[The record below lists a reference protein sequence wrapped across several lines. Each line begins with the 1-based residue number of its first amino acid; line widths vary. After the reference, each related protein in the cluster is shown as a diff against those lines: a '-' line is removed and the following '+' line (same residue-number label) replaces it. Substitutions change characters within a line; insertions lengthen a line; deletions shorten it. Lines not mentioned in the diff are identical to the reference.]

1 MKLEWKNLKADIS
14 MKIHFNTTSEFE
26 KLFKSKS
33 KSVTDSIV
41 SGIEKAMMGGH
52 RTALIYEITFEDY
65 DRVYEISLPFSQWET
80 SLTSCLDHYHEM
92 NMSDEAIDTWKLL
105 EAVKVW

>member
-1 MKLEWKNLKADIS
+1 MKLECRNLKAEIS

-41 SGIEKAMMGGH
+41 SGIEKALQENKK
-52 RTALIYEITFEDY
+52 TAYLCYKIELKY
-65 DRVYEISLPFSQWET
+65 
-80 SLTSCLDHYHEM
+80 
-92 NMSDEAIDTWKLL
+92 LL
-105 EAVKVW
+105 